1 MRCYFLIF
9 FILLLRINSLS
20 QHSPISLSPNYRIY
34 PSDIDQTEV
43 FIAKS
48 PADESILFVS
58 CNTISFIPFFVSE
71 GVYATTDGGQSW
83 HGSDTCGGDP
93 IGFHGGEP
101 GITIDRNG
109 TFILTRIGRSP
120 FKGLFSHY
128 SNDNGITWSTQK
140 AISTDDLERAT
151 LGTDAVKASPYYGR
165 SYAVWVRFAP
175 PFPLTIAC
183 TDDGAQSWSTPAAIN
198 NPPNRSAGGDVA
210 IGPEGQVYTCWAGVT
225 ETAPFKEIYAG
236 FAASSDGGQSWT
248 VSEEAFTMSGITG
261 VLQNKSNIRVNG
273 LPNIAADTT
282 HGPYRGSI
290 YIVTGEK
297 YLLPAGS
304 DPDIILHRSTDGGQT
319 WSEGV
324 RVNQDPLNNGRT
336 QYFPGIEVDLTGA
349 VDIIFYDV
357 RNTTADSTG
366 VFLAR
371 STDGG
376 NTWTEYEISDHNFK
390 PAPIGGLGQGYQGD
404 NIDITSANNTLW
416 PVWMDNSTGV
426 YQVWTTPVDISS
438 LGAVEESSVV
448 SRQSSVRVY
457 PNPFL
462 TEATI
467 EYTVP
472 GRSHVTLK
480 IYDMTGNQVAVLV
493 DELQTAGEY
502 KFRIPNSGF
511 RIVRTTLQKEFS
523 PQSVYI
529 CVLTCDDDVAKCLII
544 H

>member
-1 MRCYFLIF
+1 MRNYILIS

-48 PADESILFVS
+48 PADENILFVS

-83 HGSDTCGGDP
+83 YGSDTCAGDP

-101 GITIDRNG
+101 GITIDKNG

-128 SNDNGITWSTQK
+128 SEDNGLTWSAQK

-151 LGTDAVKASPYYGR
+151 LGTDAVTISPYYGR
-165 SYAVWVRFAP
+165 SYAVWVSFAP
-175 PFPLTIAC
+175 PFPLTIAY
-183 TDDGAQSWSTPAAIN
+183 TDDGAQNWSTPAAIN

-210 IGPEGQVYTCWAGVT
+210 IGPDGQVYACWAGVT

-236 FAASSDGGQSWT
+236 FAASYDGGQSWT
-248 VSEEAFTMSGITG
+248 ISEDAFAISGITG
-261 VLQNKSNIRVNG
+261 VLQNKANIRVNG

-297 YLLPAGS
+297 DLLPAGS

-319 WSEGV
+319 WSEGI

-336 QYFPGIEVDLTGA
+336 QYFPGIEVDATGA
-349 VDIIFYDV
+349 IDIIFYDD

-376 NTWTEYEISDHNFK
+376 NTWTEYEISDHNFR

-404 NIDITSANNTLW
+404 NIDITSTNTTLW

-426 YQVWTTPVDISS
+426 YQVWTAPVDISS

-448 SRQSSVRVY
+448 SRQSSVRIY

-472 GRSHVTLK
+472 ERSHVTLK
-480 IYDMTGNQVAVLV
+480 IFDMTGNQLAVLV
-493 DELQTAGEY
+493 DEVQRAGEY
-502 KFRIPNSGF
+502 TFRIPDSGF
-511 RIVRTTLQKEFS
+511 RNVGTTLLTELS

-529 CVLTCDDDVAKCLII
+529 CVLTCDGAVARCLII